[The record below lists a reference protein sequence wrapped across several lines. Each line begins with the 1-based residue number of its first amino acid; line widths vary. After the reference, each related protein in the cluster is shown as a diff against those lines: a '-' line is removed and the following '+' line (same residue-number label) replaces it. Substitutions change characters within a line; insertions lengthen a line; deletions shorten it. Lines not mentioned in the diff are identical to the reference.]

1 MTEVQDQK
9 IADTSALFNGQLR
22 NLRVRS
28 RFGAVGIAEDQA
40 IASRDVPNDGDLDPP
55 HPVQRPY
62 HLDQLLTLRL
72 RSCPLNRAE
81 VSAIFWSCTSVTY
94 PCL

>member
-1 MTEVQDQK
+1 VQDQK

-40 IASRDVPNDGDLDPP
+40 ICQS
-55 HPVQRPY
+55 
-62 HLDQLLTLRL
+62 
-72 RSCPLNRAE
+72 
-81 VSAIFWSCTSVTY
+81 
-94 PCL
+94 